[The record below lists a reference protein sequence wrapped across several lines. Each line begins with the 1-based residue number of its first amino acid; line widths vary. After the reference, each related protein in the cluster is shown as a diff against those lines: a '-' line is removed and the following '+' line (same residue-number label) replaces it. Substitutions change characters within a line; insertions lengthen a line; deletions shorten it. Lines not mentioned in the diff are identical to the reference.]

1 MERPSPLRLRRLRLG
16 LSLYEV
22 GNAIASDSSTLSL
35 LERGLRGSA
44 DLEARLD
51 AFLTAQERLQADGAL
66 KRVVG

>member
-1 MERPSPLRLRRLRLG
+1 MERPSALRLRRLGLG

-35 LERGLRGSA
+35 LERGLRGSP

-51 AFLTAQERLQADGAL
+51 AFLTAQERLHDGIL
-66 KRVVG
+66 KHVAG